1 MTDEILGMLADTEP
15 EPPKRPELTPDTLLT
30 AIRKNPATTTSLATA
45 FGVEAGLILQTLAD
59 LQDRGAA
66 IIRRSDGNWSVP
78 KTPVPS
84 ARSVVYTSRPDHTFV
99 FGACSDQH
107 LGSKYERLDVLNNLY
122 DWFAERKVDCVF
134 NSGNWI
140 DGDDPKTQHDVAVHG
155 LEPQIDYLVA
165 NFPHRPGI
173 TTYAVWGEDHEGWY
187 ARREALDVGRFVE
200 RRMGENGR
208 TDWVDLGFM
217 ESAVT
222 LRNRE
227 TGVDAPPLVVMHPG
241 GGTAYALSYRPQ
253 KLVES
258 LQGGEKPSVILIG
271 HYHKMSA
278 NLIRSVW
285 ALQVGCCQDQTP
297 FMRKIPTEPHVGGMI
312 VTLTQDPQTGAITGC
327 GVEMRQFFNKTY
339 ENGRWSKSGP
349 VVQPAKTVMGGR

>member
-1 MTDEILGMLADTEP
+1 MTDDILGMIADTSEP
-15 EPPKRPELTPDTLLT
+15 TKRPDFTLNNLL
-30 AIRKNPATTTSLATA
+30 AALKKGPATKQQLSTTFDRMPEAIDVAISQLRLA
-45 FGVEAGLILQTLAD
+45 GHNIVQ
-59 LQDRGAA
+59 
-66 IIRRSDGNWSVP
+66 RSDGAWAVV
-78 KTPVPS
+78 KTPAPS
-84 ARSVVYTSRPDHTFV
+84 ARKLIYQSRPDSTFT

-107 LGSKYERLDVLNNLY
+107 LGSKYERLDVLNDLY
-122 DWFAERKVDCVF
+122 DWFAQRKVDCVF

-140 DGDDPKTQHDVAVHG
+140 DGDDAKTQHDVAVHG
-155 LEPQIDYLVA
+155 FEPQVGYLVA
-165 NFPHRPGI
+165 NFPQRPGL

-187 ARREALDVGRFVE
+187 ARREAIDVGRFVE
-200 RRMGENGR
+200 RRMHEAGR
-208 TDWVDLGFM
+208 ADWVDLGFM

-222 LRNRE
+222 LKNRE
-227 TGVDAPPLVVMHPG
+227 TGAEAPPLLVMHPG

-271 HYHKMSA
+271 HYHKMSV

-297 FMRKIPTEPHVGGMI
+297 FMRKIPTEPHIGGMI
-312 VTLTQDPQTGAITGC
+312 VTLHQDPETGAITGC
-327 GVEMRQFFNKTY
+327 DVSMKQYFNRTY

-349 VVQPAKTVMGGR
+349 VVKPAKTVVGR

>member
-1 MTDEILGMLADTEP
+1 MTDEILGMIADVTP
-15 EPPKRPELTPDTLLT
+15 RPQLTPDALLAALKKT
-30 AIRKNPATTTSLATA
+30 PATVPQLAAAFDVPAETIHALIGGLQERGASLA
-45 FGVEAGLILQTLAD
+45 
-59 LQDRGAA
+59 
-66 IIRRSDGNWSVP
+66 RRSDGSWSIA
-78 KTPVPS
+78 KTPAPS
-84 ARSVVYTSRPDHTFV
+84 AVNLTYQSRDENTFC

-107 LGSKYERLDVLNNLY
+107 LGSKYERLDVVNDLY
-122 DWFAERKVDCVF
+122 DWFAERRVDCVF

-140 DGDDPKTQHDVAVHG
+140 DGDDAKTQHDVAVHG

-165 NFPHRPGI
+165 HFPQRRGI

-187 ARREALDVGRFVE
+187 ARREALDVGRFVA

-217 ESAVT
+217 ESAVI
-222 LRNRE
+222 LKNKN
-227 TGVDAPPLVVMHPG
+227 TGKTAPPLLVMHPG

-258 LQGGEKPSVILIG
+258 LQGGEKPSVMLIG
-271 HYHKMSA
+271 HYHKMSV
-278 NLIRSVW
+278 NLIRNVW

-297 FMRKIPTEPHVGGMI
+297 FMRKIPTEPHIGGMI
-312 VTLTQDPQTGAITGC
+312 VTLHQDPETGAITGC
-327 GVEMRQFFNKTY
+327 DVQMRQYFNRSY

-349 VVQPAKTVMGGR
+349 VVKPSKTVMGVR